1 MMFDYAWLLFAFP
14 ALGALI
20 ILFLGPRLPQRVVGW
35 IASAAALAAF
45 GVAALLFVGLN
56 SLPAEEQLV
65 TITWWQWMTVANL
78 HIPAAVLI
86 DPLSVL
92 MALVVTGV
100 GSLIHIYS
108 IGYMEHEPR
117 YQRFFFYLNF
127 FILAMLILVMS
138 NNFVGMFVGWEGVGL
153 ASYLLIGFWF
163 DKRDDMY
170 GWYADCGKKAFI
182 VNRIGDFGMLLA
194 MFMIWSSLG
203 TLVFTEVTAGAHT
216 LAVGTATAICLLLL
230 LGASGKSAQIPLY
243 IWLPDAMAGP
253 TPVSALIHAATMVT
267 AGVYMMVR
275 TGALWHVAVP
285 ASEVAAWIGALT
297 GLLAATIALRQ
308 NDLKKILAYSTV
320 SQLGY
325 MVMAAGLG
333 AYGAAMFHLTTHAF
347 FKALLFLG
355 AGSVM
360 HATGGILDINR
371 LGGLRT
377 KMPATY
383 RTFVIGTAAL
393 AGIIPF
399 SGFFSKDA
407 ILVAALDKNVAIYI
421 VGAVTALLTAFYS
434 FRALFVTFHGEPRDA
449 HIFAH
454 VHESPRIMT
463 APLWVLAFLAL
474 VGGLLNLP
482 FILTLEH
489 WLEPAIGVHEAP
501 GVAVE
506 LLGILLSILISFFG
520 LLMAWAYYIR
530 HEAWPANLA
539 KPFSFLRNLI
549 DHKWYVDEL
558 YGAVIVRPLIAVSGW
573 FARVFDPKVIDGAVN
588 AVGDVTVDAGEA
600 VRKLQNG
607 AIPTYAFSIFLGVV
621 VVLIYFIFAG

>member
-1 MMFDYAWLLFAFP
+1 MMFEYAWLLFAFP
-14 ALGALI
+14 ALGALT

-45 GVAALLFVGLN
+45 GVSVLLFFALNGL
-56 SLPAEEQLV
+56 PPEQQSV
-65 TITWWQWMTVANL
+65 TVTWWQWMTVANL

-108 IGYMEHEPR
+108 IGYMAHEPR

-163 DKRDDMY
+163 DKRDEMY

-360 HATGGILDINR
+360 HATDGILDITR

-377 KMPATY
+377 KMPSTY
-383 RTFVIGTAAL
+383 RTFLVGTAAL
-393 AGIIPF
+393 AGIIPL

-407 ILVAALDKNVAIYI
+407 ILVAALDKNVAIYV

-449 HIFAH
+449 HIAAH

-463 APLWVLAFLAL
+463 IPLWILAFFAA
-474 VGGLLNLP
+474 VAGVINLP
-482 FILTLEH
+482 FVLTLEY
-489 WLEPAIGVHEAP
+489 WLEPAIGHHEAP

-621 VVLIYFIFAG
+621 VVLIYFILAG

>member
-1 MMFDYAWLLFAFP
+1 MFDYAWLLFAFP
-14 ALGALI
+14 ALGALT

-45 GVAALLFVGLN
+45 GVAVLLFFALNGL
-56 SLPAEEQLV
+56 PPEQQSV

-108 IGYMEHEPR
+108 IGYMAHEPR

-203 TLVFTEVTAGAHT
+203 TLVFTEVTAGAHS
-216 LAVGTATAICLLLL
+216 LAVGTATVICLLLL

-360 HATGGILDINR
+360 HATDGILDITR
-371 LGGLRT
+371 LGGLR
-377 KMPATY
+377 KQMPATY
-383 RTFVIGTAAL
+383 RTFLVGTAAL
-393 AGIIPF
+393 AGIIPL

-449 HIFAH
+449 HIAAH

-463 APLWVLAFLAL
+463 IPLWILAFFAA
-474 VGGLLNLP
+474 VAGVINLP
-482 FILTLEH
+482 FVLTLEY
-489 WLEPAIGVHEAP
+489 WLEPAIGHHEAP

-558 YGAVIVRPLIAVSGW
+558 YGAVVVRPLVAVSGW